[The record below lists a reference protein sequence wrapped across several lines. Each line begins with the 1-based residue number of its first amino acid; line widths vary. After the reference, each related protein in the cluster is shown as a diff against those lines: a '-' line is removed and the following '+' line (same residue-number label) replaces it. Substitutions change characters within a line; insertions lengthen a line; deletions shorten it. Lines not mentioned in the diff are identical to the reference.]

1 MECSS
6 NKRNPVDDYFAAF
19 DAVLT
24 SEDDSDEVPDTAA
37 RLPQRKR
44 TQHSQ
49 ATTIETPLPSDDE
62 DVPLVKNRRVTKR
75 CKAPRTRAKSVRL
88 RSNLPPKENV
98 DARRTQ
104 KGKQKEQ
111 RRKRHRKQQH
121 RTT

>member
-62 DVPLVKNRRVTKR
+62 DVPLVKNRRGDQKVQGSK
-75 CKAPRTRAKSVRL
+75 
-88 RSNLPPKENV
+88 
-98 DARRTQ
+98 D
-104 KGKQKEQ
+104 KGKKRATPIESAPK
-111 RRKRHRKQQH
+111 RKRGRPSNAERQAKRAAQEAAQKAA
-121 RTT
+121 TSNN